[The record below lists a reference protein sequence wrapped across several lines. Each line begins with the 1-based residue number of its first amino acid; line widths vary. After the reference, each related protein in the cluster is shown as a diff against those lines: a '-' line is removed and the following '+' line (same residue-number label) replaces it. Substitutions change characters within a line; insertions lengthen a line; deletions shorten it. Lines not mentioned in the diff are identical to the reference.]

1 MSPALLKDILASVA
15 GVAVVAGATIDSNGS
30 RLDMAGYEGVLFLQ
44 VIDDSV
50 ATGVATLTIEQNT
63 ADQDAGMAALA
74 GAVATATCVVN
85 DDLNGKLLAVDVY
98 RPRERYVQAVRT
110 SLTANIAFGQ
120 LIAIRYG
127 ARKLPVSSDAS
138 IAASASVTSPAE
150 A

>member
-1 MSPALLKDILASVA
+1 MSPALLQDILASVA

-30 RLDMAGYEGVLFLQ
+30 RLDMAGYEGVMFLQ

-50 ATGVATLTIEQNT
+50 ATGVATLKVEQNT
-63 ADQDAGMAALA
+63 ADSDSGMAALA
-74 GAVATATCVVN
+74 GAVAEATCTVN
-85 DDLNGKLLAVDVY
+85 DDLNGKLLLVDVY

-127 ARKLPVSSDAS
+127 TRKLPVASDAS
-138 IAASASVTSPAE
+138 VAASASVTSPAE